1 MKIESIAGYIY
12 VSEYAINR
20 IEEVYHSNRMNNF
33 SDEDK
38 KKSKELSNLTFEEIL
53 NQKISMRTK

>member
-20 IEEVYHSNRMNNF
+20 IEEVYLNTEEERLHEKLL
-33 SDEDK
+33 EDK
-38 KKSKELSNLTFEEIL
+38 KEFNNEEISL
-53 NQKISMRTK
+53 WKI